1 MTLLLNNCTILPMTE
16 AADGYRSFT
25 GSVGIAGNRIALVT
39 REGAAAEAFRAAH
52 PGVREIDCTGRVLM
66 PGLINTH
73 CHAAMTLQRSYAD
86 DIALMEW
93 LHDYIWPFE
102 AKQTPTEI
110 ALGAELGVV
119 EMLLGGTTS
128 FVDMY

>member
-1 MTLLLNNCTILPMTE
+1 
-16 AADGYRSFT
+16 
-25 GSVGIAGNRIALVT
+25 
-39 REGAAAEAFRAAH
+39 
-52 PGVREIDCTGRVLM
+52 M

-102 AKQTPTEI
+102 AKQTPAEI

-128 FVDMY
+128 FVDMYWSEAAIADPVQRLGHPRPVGGMLSRYEHGDFRAGPVRRAR